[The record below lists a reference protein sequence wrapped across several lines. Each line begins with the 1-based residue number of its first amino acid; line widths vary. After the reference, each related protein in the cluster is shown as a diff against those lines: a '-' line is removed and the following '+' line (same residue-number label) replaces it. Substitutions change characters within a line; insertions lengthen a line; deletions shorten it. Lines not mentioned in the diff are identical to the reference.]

1 MFCVTI
7 GAVPVRWNSYNRSP
21 GGLARQSCNRDG
33 HNKASVWKGET
44 EQDNTR
50 EEYEVR
56 ARYSLPLY
64 AIAN

>member
-7 GAVPVRWNSYNRSP
+7 GAVPVRWNSYNRSL
-21 GGLARQSCNRDG
+21 GLPRQSCDRDG
-33 HNKASVWKGET
+33 HNKASIWKGDI
-44 EQDNTR
+44 EQDSTR
-50 EEYEVR
+50 EECEVR